1 MADRHWGG
9 AVKGGTT
16 ENEKTVL
23 SVSCSLCP
31 TCSSSLPQEH
41 VSFWRFWGDNLLFVT
56 ITGKLSKEGILY
68 LIVAVDYDSM
78 FTNI

>member
-31 TCSSSLPQEH
+31 CPMLVLPAPRTRVFLE
-41 VSFWRFWGDNLLFVT
+41 
-56 ITGKLSKEGILY
+56 ILG
-68 LIVAVDYDSM
+68 
-78 FTNI
+78 